1 MDDLCVGEYLKDTVA
16 SNKGAEW
23 PIVSLCLAAGE
34 GSSKRFL
41 LTRIVR
47 GRPPLTVSV
56 PLSPEDTDLLGRWL
70 EVMAENRDT
79 LRGNSTEEAANWGYK
94 EKAAWWKRRA
104 AVDEAVG
111 ALLRELE
118 ERWLKVHGLA
128 ALLVGE
134 VEGEGLGSA
143 LEGVFDFAKDRVI
156 AAHRT
161 CREAGGKG
169 KSAGKS
175 GKRARG
181 AVGCGE
187 EGELG
192 SGMSELIRVCVLGGE
207 TMDEDAWFA
216 VVKLALPDPASEGLS
231 VQVSRE
237 IHNKAQATFA
247 AAGLEC
253 GNGSASM
260 PPKSAAVKSDL
271 RSSLDIEQGRS
282 VGGGGRGGKSQ
293 NSIAVESEPPRFAP
307 ISEPALSKMKVAD
320 LRRELSARGIA
331 VTGLK
336 LKMDLLA
343 RLKEAVREDAGDI
356 AGAREPNRGGN
367 GADVEEEGEA
377 RCDRTT
383 LPVPERPSVDV
394 KAEKVGARSRS
405 PTARYTSVGVSDHTD
420 SSGTD
425 GSSTDGGTARH
436 PVILVLDEE
445 LQAIPWEG
453 LPCLRSRA
461 VTRVPAVPFVF
472 SALSTRWDAVEDGRS
487 SERSGRASKPSAKGP
502 DQTWVPSR
510 DGIRLNRGFYVL
522 DPEANLP
529 STRKQLGP
537 ILEGF
542 GRRLGWSGV
551 EGKAPSEDA
560 MIEGLQGVD
569 LFAYCGHGAGELL
582 VGRDT
587 VAGLT
592 RCPVAILMG
601 CSSGRMKGYGDFE
614 PLGMVSSYLA
624 GGSPAVVA
632 NLWDVTDR
640 DIDRFSVALLEAFV
654 EGEEKGGGRGQ
665 GRAATLAHAVAGA
678 RSECKMPFIIGHA
691 PVCYGIPVSA
701 SASSPAR

>member
-1 MDDLCVGEYLKDTVA
+1 MCVGECLKDTVE
-16 SNKGAEW
+16 SNQGAEW

-34 GSSKRFL
+34 GPSKRLL

-56 PLSPEDTDLLGRWL
+56 PLAPEDTDLLERWQDI
-70 EVMAENRDT
+70 MAENRDT
-79 LRGNSTEEAANWGYK
+79 LRGNSAEEAAEWGHK

-118 ERWLKVHGLA
+118 ERWLKAHGLA

-143 LEGVFDFAKDRVI
+143 LEGVFDFAKGRIV

-161 CREAGGKG
+161 CREVVQKG
-169 KSAGKS
+169 KSGGKS
-175 GKRARG
+175 GKKARG
-181 AVGCGE
+181 AAGNGK

-192 SGMSELIRVCVLGGE
+192 SGISELVRVCVRGGE
-207 TMDEDAWFA
+207 RMDEDAWFA
-216 VVKLALPDPASEGLS
+216 VVQLALSDLASEGLC

-237 IHNKAQATFA
+237 IHNKVRATFA
-247 AAGLEC
+247 SAGLERE
-253 GNGSASM
+253 NDSGSI
-260 PPKSAAVKSDL
+260 PPKSVAAKSDPRL
-271 RSSLDIEQGRS
+271 SFDIEQGRS
-282 VGGGGRGGKSQ
+282 VGGRGGGGKSQ
-293 NSIAVESEPPRFAP
+293 KSISVESEAPRFAP
-307 ISEPALSKMKVAD
+307 ISEAALSKMKVAD

-336 LKMDLLA
+336 LKVDLLA
-343 RLKEAVREDAGDI
+343 RLTEAVKEEGGVMAGS
-356 AGAREPNRGGN
+356 GEPSRGGDR
-367 GADVEEEGEA
+367 GYVEEEDDEE
-377 RCDRTT
+377 RCDRAM
-383 LPVPERPSVDV
+383 LPIPERPGVDS
-394 KAEKVGARSRS
+394 KTARNGARSTS
-405 PTARYTSVGVSDHTD
+405 PTARQTSAGVSDD
-420 SSGTD
+420 ADG
-425 GSSTDGGTARH
+425 GSSTAGGAARH

-445 LQAIPWEG
+445 LQALPWEG
-453 LPCLRSRA
+453 LPCLRGCA
-461 VTRVPAVPFVF
+461 VSRVPAVPFVF
-472 SALSTRWDAVEDGRS
+472 SALSTRWDAGEGGRNS
-487 SERSGRASKPSAKGP
+487 DKAGRASKPSAKDP
-502 DQTWVPSR
+502 DQVWVPSR

-522 DPEANLP
+522 DPEANLL
-529 STRKQLGP
+529 STQKQLGP
-537 ILEGF
+537 VLERF
-542 GRRLGWSGV
+542 GRQLGWSGV
-551 EGKAPSEDA
+551 KGKAPSEDA
-560 MIEGLQGVD
+560 MTESLQGVD

-640 DIDRFSVALLEAFV
+640 DIDRFSVALLETFV
-654 EGEEKGGGRGQ
+654 EGEGKGGTRGQ
-665 GRAATLAHAVAGA
+665 ERAATLAHAVVGA

-701 SASSPAR
+701 AASSPAR